1 MAFFELN
8 DDEYWLQAP
17 AQGWDP
23 PAVSV
28 LEMAPNYTL
37 FKHAHPCYRFEIIV
51 RGEMTNEH
59 GVVLKPGDVMTA
71 APMEVYGPHTAGP
84 EGCVTLEVFSQL
96 GDAMRVFTDDKDG
109 NFREFDSRKGEI
121 PDQYELI
128 VREVS

>member
-28 LEMAPNYTL
+28 LEMAPNS
-37 FKHAHPCYRFEIIV
+37 
-51 RGEMTNEH
+51 
-59 GVVLKPGDVMTA
+59 TA
-71 APMEVYGPHTAGP
+71 NCRALA
-84 EGCVTLEVFSQL
+84 
-96 GDAMRVFTDDKDG
+96 
-109 NFREFDSRKGEI
+109 SRKGEK
-121 PDQYELI
+121 PDQHELI